1 MVKSYY
7 KIIFL
12 IMWFGGT
19 VMGSRIQEWEDFPG
33 GEPKAFVPGK
43 FYSNYNT
50 VRTALI
56 LDICFVNV
64 IYSFFYV

>member
-1 MVKSYY
+1 MVQSYY

-19 VMGSRIQEWEDFPG
+19 VMASRIQEWEDFPG
-33 GEPKAFVPGK
+33 GEPKPFVPGK

-50 VRTALI
+50 VRTVFI
-56 LDICFVNV
+56 L
-64 IYSFFYV
+64 